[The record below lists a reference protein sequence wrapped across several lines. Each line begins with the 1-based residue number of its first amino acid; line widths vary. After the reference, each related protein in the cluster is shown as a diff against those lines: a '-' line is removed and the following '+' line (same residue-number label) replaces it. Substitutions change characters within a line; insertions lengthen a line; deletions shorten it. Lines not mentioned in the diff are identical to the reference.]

1 MDYYIKIREVHV
13 PVSEEIYKAYCRGE
27 RKERYFRESDRRH
40 KVLFY
45 DALDTEE
52 LNGSEMFWDPS
63 AESVE
68 AVAEKD
74 WFLERLRESLK
85 ELSDGERELLGR
97 LYVYQDSLRAVARS
111 SGIPV
116 TTLQARHQTILKK
129 LRKKLKK

>member
-1 MDYYIKIREVHV
+1 M

-27 RKERYFRESDRRH
+27 RKERYFRESDQRH

>member
-1 MDYYIKIREVHV
+1 MDYYIKIREVQV

-27 RKERYFRESDRRH
+27 RKERDFRESDQRH

>member
-1 MDYYIKIREVHV
+1 
-13 PVSEEIYKAYCRGE
+13 
-27 RKERYFRESDRRH
+27 
-40 KVLFY
+40 
-45 DALDTEE
+45 
-52 LNGSEMFWDPS
+52 MFWDPS

>member
-1 MDYYIKIREVHV
+1 MDYYIKIREVQV

-27 RKERYFRESDRRH
+27 RKERYFRESDQRH

-116 TTLQARHQTILKK
+116 TTLQARHQTILKQ